1 MLGFSVYLDKDLTAD
16 DHNYLLGMRNAG
28 FKEVFTS
35 LTGTTGVCIGS
46 LTVTGLTS
54 GALITGWAGVFCTGT
69 LVFTSL
75 FVTTVLFCISFNR

>member
-35 LTGTTGVCIGS
+35 LTGLKDEADIVLKRLDIAQPTTIPIPYLRS
-46 LTVTGLTS
+46 KKHNSNNTS
-54 GALITGWAGVFCTGT
+54 EKRIW
-69 LVFTSL
+69 
-75 FVTTVLFCISFNR
+75 ISSNDNG